1 MILPLSHEKFELL
14 FPNLK
19 QIVVDRDPR
28 DVYLDA
34 RNYNAIQSQTI

>member
-1 MILPLSHEKFELL
+1 MILPYHMKKFKLL
-14 FPNLK
+14 LPNLK

-34 RNYNAIQSQTI
+34 KNYNAIPNN